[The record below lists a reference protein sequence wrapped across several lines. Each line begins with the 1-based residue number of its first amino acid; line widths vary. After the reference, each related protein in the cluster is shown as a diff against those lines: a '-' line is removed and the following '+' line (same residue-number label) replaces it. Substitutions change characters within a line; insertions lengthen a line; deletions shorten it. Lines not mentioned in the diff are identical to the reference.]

1 MKFDLVILISSILCT
16 QSVLKAGQDSTPA
29 ETCSVKRISECKKNP
44 RKDKSCKGII
54 KTCASESKVDGGVK
68 KEKSKVIDY
77 SEKSKNG
84 SFKKMKAKKIM
95 SQYRSK

>member
-16 QSVLKAGQDSTPA
+16 QSVLKSGQNSMPA
-29 ETCSVKRISECKKNP
+29 EACSVKRINECKKNP
-44 RKDKSCKGII
+44 RKDKTCKGII
-54 KTCASESKVDGGVK
+54 KTCAYESNVDGGVK

-77 SEKSKNG
+77 AEQSKNG
-84 SFKKMKAKKIM
+84 FFKKMKAKKIM